1 MDSGRYEFRLA
12 AVGVFLFMFFSLFV
26 LFVLIVIANR
36 SGNATEEDEEA
47 MEHESFIDTSVRSEM
62 KKLSPKKSRRDGY
75 SSI

>member
-12 AVGVFLFMFFSLFV
+12 AVGVFLFMFISLFV

-36 SGNATEEDEEA
+36 SGNETEEDEEA
-47 MEHESFIDTSVRSEM
+47 MEHESFINASVRSE

-75 SSI
+75 TSI